1 MSPSTIAQRIRSFPL
16 SIGQLTFGGFLL
28 VLLVIMITSVASVV
42 AIRHIDTTFTE
53 LQRLQSVGDLAEE
66 IDRRMNELR
75 LAARDYVT
83 NPEAHSTGVWDAAS
97 ALNELLKKTRL
108 ELAPE
113 QREMID
119 GVAARLATY
128 RSGIERVTMLIARR
142 DELIAALP
150 ALRENFD
157 KVAAETPDRILAAA
171 LCGAQGRIAAA
182 LLTHD
187 PASAEQAAQGMRIL
201 PIDDPEARGTVDA
214 YAGAVVSI
222 STRERQ
228 IAD

>member
-83 NPEAHSTGVWDAAS
+83 DPEAHSTGVWDASS
-97 ALNELLKKTRL
+97 ALTELLKKTRL

-119 GVAARLATY
+119 GVATRLATY
-128 RSGIERVTMLIARR
+128 RGGIERVTTLISRR

-150 ALRENFD
+150 PLRESFD
-157 KVAAETPDRILAAA
+157 RALSETGDRAAA
-171 LCGAQGRIAAA
+171 VALVGAQGRIAAA
-182 LLTHD
+182 LLAHD
-187 PASAEQAAQGMRIL
+187 PAG
-201 PIDDPEARGTVDA
+201 
-214 YAGAVVSI
+214 
-222 STRERQ
+222 
-228 IAD
+228 

>member
-1 MSPSTIAQRIRSFPL
+1 MPAQPGRLFPAASIRGYIAAVRSRPGSSMPLTNFAQRMRSFSF

-28 VLLVIMITSVASVV
+28 VLVVIMMTSFASVI
-42 AIRHIDTTFTE
+42 AIRHIDTTFAE

-83 NPEAHSTGVWDAAS
+83 NPEANSTGVWDAAS
-97 ALNELLKKTRL
+97 ALTELLKKTRL

-128 RSGIERVTMLIARR
+128 RKRIERITTLIRRR
-142 DELIAALP
+142 DALLAALP
-150 ALRENFD
+150 
-157 KVAAETPDRILAAA
+157 P
-171 LCGAQGRIAAA
+171 
-182 LLTHD
+182 
-187 PASAEQAAQGMRIL
+187 L
-201 PIDDPEARGTVDA
+201 PE
-214 YAGAVVSI
+214 
-222 STRERQ
+222 
-228 IAD
+228 

>member
-1 MSPSTIAQRIRSFPL
+1 MSLTNLAQRMRSFSF

-28 VLLVIMITSVASVV
+28 VLTVIMMTSFASVI
-42 AIRHIDTTFTE
+42 AIRHIDTTFAE

-83 NPEAHSTGVWDAAS
+83 NPEANSTGVWDAAS

-150 ALRENFD
+150 PLRENFD
-157 KVAAETPDRILAAA
+157 KAITETSDKAAA
-171 LCGAQGRIAAA
+171 TALFSAQSRIAAA
-182 LLTHD
+182 LLAHD
-187 PASAEQAAQGMRIL
+187 PASAEQ
-201 PIDDPEARGTVDA
+201 
-214 YAGAVVSI
+214 
-222 STRERQ
+222 
-228 IAD
+228 